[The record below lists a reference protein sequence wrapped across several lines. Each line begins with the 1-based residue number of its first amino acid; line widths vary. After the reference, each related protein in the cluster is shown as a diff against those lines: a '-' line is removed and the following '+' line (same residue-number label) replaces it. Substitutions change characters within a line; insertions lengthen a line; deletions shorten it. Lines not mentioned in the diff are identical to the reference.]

1 MDCSWYLTLY
11 HFKRTY
17 IRFLGDET
25 MDLFMTFSRD
35 APDVFCTD
43 MLGDRIAAMLNY
55 NIIQVILVYLI
66 F

>member
-1 MDCSWYLTLY
+1 
-11 HFKRTY
+11 
-17 IRFLGDET
+17 